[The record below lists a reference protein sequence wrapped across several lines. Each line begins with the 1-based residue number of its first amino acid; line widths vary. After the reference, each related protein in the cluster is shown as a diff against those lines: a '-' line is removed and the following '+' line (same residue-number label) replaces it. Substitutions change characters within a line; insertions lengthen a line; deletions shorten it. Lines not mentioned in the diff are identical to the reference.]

1 MGSQTL
7 AISSSVLICRGVP
20 PWAPNG
26 VELPCRRGAHGGTPL
41 QLGQHAI
48 SNLAV
53 VLLLLAGSSSVFARA
68 EFAGSIAAKQSA
80 SEATLASVRRSD
92 SSIRDTKGTLAKLT
106 PSEHMRR
113 ASVYMS
119 NRAFDEARAH
129 WRALVQY
136 FPEDTRVPEAL
147 LGIARS
153 YFLAKDY
160 EDGYPIFNQLA
171 NDYPSTKEGREGLN
185 YSAASLLRLGRF
197 AEAAAR
203 YAEYCDRYPNGERI
217 DTAHL
222 NVIDTLREASN
233 PTEALKWVTRT
244 RQRFS
249 GSATETN
256 AIFAALRLYVAERQW
271 NDAVNMADELLKR
284 SFSKATLTTPGEV
297 LYLKAFSLDQSGRD
311 EDAVKAYLAISD
323 SLESYYGWLA
333 TQKLTSIL
341 KGSRANLAA
350 ERNQRVSASISAASD
365 QYPAPYRQ
373 TVLRAAKERNLDPR
387 FILALIRQESV
398 FKPFAKSPAGARG
411 LLQLTI
417 DAAQKY
423 AAGAGLR
430 NVGENQLYL
439 PETSIILGAEY
450 LSSLRGMFPQL
461 WEAVAA
467 SYNGGEDNV
476 ARWLMRGKSN
486 DGGVFTSEIGFDET
500 KAYVQKV
507 MSNYR
512 AYRELY
518 TVDLIRR

>member
-1 MGSQTL
+1 L
-7 AISSSVLICRGVP
+7 
-20 PWAPNG
+20 
-26 VELPCRRGAHGGTPL
+26 
-41 QLGQHAI
+41 AI

-53 VLLLLAGSSSVFARA
+53 VFLLLVGPSAAFAKSELPGTTA
-68 EFAGSIAAKQSA
+68 VKQSA

-92 SSIRDTKGTLAKLT
+92 SSIRDTKGALAKLT
-106 PSEHMRR
+106 PTEHMRR

-136 FPEDTRVPEAL
+136 YPQDQRVPEAL

-171 NDYPSTKEGREGLN
+171 NNYPGTKEGREGLN

-197 AEAAAR
+197 AESAAR

-222 NVIDTLREASN
+222 NVIDTLREANN
-233 PTEALKWVTRT
+233 PMEALKWVSRT

-256 AIFAALRLYVAERQW
+256 AMFAALRLYVAEGQW
-271 NDAVNMADELLKR
+271 NDAVNISDEVLKR
-284 SFSKATLTTPGEV
+284 GFSKAILATPSEV
-297 LYLKAFSLDQSGRD
+297 LYLKAFSLDQLGRD
-311 EDAVKAYLAISD
+311 EEAVKTYLTISD

-333 TQKLTSIL
+333 TQRLTSIL
-341 KGSRANLAA
+341 KGSRASLAA
-350 ERNQRVSASISAASD
+350 ERNQRVNASISAASD
-365 QYPAPYRQ
+365 QYPAPYQQ
-373 TVLRAAKERNLDPR
+373 TVLRVAKKRSLDPR

-398 FKPFAKSPAGARG
+398 FKPYAKSPAGARG

-423 AAGAGLR
+423 AAGAGLK
-430 NVGENQLYL
+430 NIGENQLYL
-439 PETSIILGAEY
+439 PDTSITLGAEY
-450 LSSLRGMFPQL
+450 LSSLHGMFPQL

-476 ARWLMRGKSN
+476 ARWLRRAKSN
-486 DGGVFTSEIGFDET
+486 DGGIFTSEIGFDET

-512 AYRELY
+512 AYRQLY
-518 TVDLIRR
+518 TPDLVRR